1 VIHFTKTIGGKGVM
15 TKRTVF
21 DVADWFLGKDSM
33 SPKKLQKIVYY
44 AYAWVLTLMN
54 ESENDL
60 DIKLFDSRIEAW
72 VHGPVI
78 PELYHKYKKHGGDI
92 IPQKSDVPEF
102 ETDIKDVLEQVWDVY
117 GKYTGNQL
125 ESITHQESPWIKARE
140 GCSPVEICTNEIKDS
155 DIFKCY
161 IERVS

>member
-1 VIHFTKTIGGKGVM
+1 MI
-15 TKRTVF
+15 KRTVF

-54 ESENDL
+54 ENEDDL

-78 PELYHKYKKHGGDI
+78 PELYRKYKRNGGSI
-92 IPQKSDVPEF
+92 ITQKSDVPDFDE
-102 ETDIKDVLEQVWDVY
+102 DIKDILEQVWEVY
-117 GKYTGNQL
+117 GGFTGNQL
-125 ESITHQESPWIKARE
+125 ESITHQEAPWIEAR
-140 GCSPVEICTNEIKDS
+140 GNCSPVEICTNEITDKS
-155 DIFKCY
+155 IYRCY
-161 IERVS
+161 VERVV

>member
-1 VIHFTKTIGGKGVM
+1 M

-78 PELYHKYKKHGGDI
+78 PELYHNSSK
-92 IPQKSDVPEF
+92 E
-102 ETDIKDVLEQVWDVY
+102 
-117 GKYTGNQL
+117 
-125 ESITHQESPWIKARE
+125 R
-140 GCSPVEICTNEIKDS
+140 CSQ
-155 DIFKCY
+155 F
-161 IERVS
+161 

>member
-1 VIHFTKTIGGKGVM
+1 MI
-15 TKRTVF
+15 KRTVF

-33 SPKKLQKIVYY
+33 SPKKLQKLVYY
-44 AYAWVLTLMN
+44 AYAWVLTLMK
-54 ESENDL
+54 ENADAL

-78 PELYHKYKKHGGDI
+78 PELYRKYKKHGGDT

-125 ESITHQESPWIKARE
+125 ESITHQESPWIKARK
-140 GCSPVEICTNEIKDS
+140 GCSPAEICTNEIKDS
-155 DIFKCY
+155 DIFNCY